1 MLRLRC
7 SETLVC
13 GTNLAYRNW
22 ILRGGVMHGVETNM
36 KSPKNP
42 NDIIA
47 MQLNGCLQEAHDAY
61 VHYFHENHIDYRLLS
76 MFAICC

>member
-1 MLRLRC
+1 
-7 SETLVC
+7 
-13 GTNLAYRNW
+13 
-22 ILRGGVMHGVETNM
+22 MHGVETNM

-76 MFAICC
+76 MFAICCVDIGKKKQKVIRGDN